1 MSEILLFC
9 KSIIEGNYTFN
20 MITLIL
26 ALIGIFLTIYFA
38 VKSRR
43 KKEPICLMRTISLIS
58 SNVKK
63 IERLNILYRKIE
75 IENLSVTKLAFW
87 NNGKETIRSS
97 DIAPKNPIQITIKS
111 DFRILSCDIIYQK
124 NESNGF
130 VLKLSADK
138 KNIIVS
144 FDYVD
149 YLEGI
154 VMQIYH
160 TGNSS
165 SDLVIDGHVM
175 SYGRLSRNNRKLPF
189 WLNLFSQYK
198 KHIDARMHKIILGY
212 TAIFVGI
219 MCTAIGILTFINPS
233 AVDKY
238 ISVSDNAPAWVSLVI
253 TSIIG
258 LAYAHLG
265 YIIVKR
271 DVPKGFDIYNDEF

>member
-1 MSEILLFC
+1 MSEILLSCESFLDG
-9 KSIIEGNYTFN
+9 SPIFN
-20 MITLIL
+20 LTTLIL
-26 ALIGIFLTIYFA
+26 AIIGILLTIYFA
-38 VKSRR
+38 AKSRR
-43 KKEPICLMRTISLIS
+43 KKEPKYLMRTISLIS
-58 SNVKK
+58 SNIKK
-63 IERLNILYRKIE
+63 IKFLNIHYKKLE

-87 NNGKETIRSS
+87 NNGRETIRSS
-97 DIAPKNPIQITIKS
+97 DVAPKNPIQITIKN
-111 DFRILSCDIIYQK
+111 DFRILLCDIIYQK

-138 KNIIVS
+138 KNIIIS

-189 WLNLFSQYK
+189 CLNLFSQYK

-212 TAIFVGI
+212 TAIFMGI

-238 ISVSDNAPAWVSLVI
+238 ISVSDNAPACVSLGI

>member
-9 KSIIEGNYTFN
+9 ESFLDGSSIFN
-20 MITLIL
+20 LTTLIL
-26 ALIGIFLTIYFA
+26 AIIGILLTIYFA
-38 VKSRR
+38 AKSRR
-43 KKEPICLMRTISLIS
+43 KKEPKYLMRTISLIS
-58 SNVKK
+58 SNIKK
-63 IERLNILYRKIE
+63 IKFLNILYKKLE

-97 DIAPKNPIQITIKS
+97 DVAPKNPIQVTIKS

-138 KNIIVS
+138 KNIIIS

-212 TAIFVGI
+212 TAIFAGI

-258 LAYAHLG
+258 LTYAHLG